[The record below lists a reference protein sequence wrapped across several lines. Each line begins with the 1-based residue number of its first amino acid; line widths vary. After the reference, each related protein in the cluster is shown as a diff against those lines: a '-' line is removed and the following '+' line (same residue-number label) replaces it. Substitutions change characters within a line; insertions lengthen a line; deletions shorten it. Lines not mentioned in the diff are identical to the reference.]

1 MKSKFSQPSSTGSLG
16 ETRRPRTLQ
25 ELDTYS
31 IERSIQ
37 FSSGAAST
45 ILIAEDDEDS
55 RFMMRTLLEMKGYRV
70 LEARAGEE
78 AIETALLKQPD
89 LVLLDLELPGLD
101 GLKVTH
107 NLRLKDK
114 TRGLPIVIISGWH
127 PSERQDA
134 AFAAGCNEYLLKP
147 IDFDQLESILNRY
160 LPLHSDSAS

>member
-1 MKSKFSQPSSTGSLG
+1 
-16 ETRRPRTLQ
+16 
-25 ELDTYS
+25 
-31 IERSIQ
+31 
-37 FSSGAAST
+37 
-45 ILIAEDDEDS
+45 LIAEDDEDS

-107 NLRLKDK
+107 DLRLNDK
-114 TRGLPIVIISGWH
+114 TREMPIVIVSGWD
-127 PSERQDA
+127 PSEREHA

-160 LPLHSDSAS
+160 LPLHSTAGWPTSAS